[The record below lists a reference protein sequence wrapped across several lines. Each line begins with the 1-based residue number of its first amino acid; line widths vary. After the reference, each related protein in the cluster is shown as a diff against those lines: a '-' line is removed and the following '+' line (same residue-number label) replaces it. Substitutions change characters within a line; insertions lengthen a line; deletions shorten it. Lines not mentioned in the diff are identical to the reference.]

1 MASQTKSPLRKH
13 VYRGDPL
20 VEPPPAELATILDRH
35 RGEADALITV
45 LEEVQRHYGFLGRNH
60 LQYVARELAFPLA
73 RVYGVAT
80 FYNLFRF
87 HPPGKHQ
94 IRVCRGTACHVNHA
108 EAILAHLCTQLGIA
122 VDETT
127 HDRRFTLQTVAC
139 MGACS
144 LAPVLVVNETTYGRM
159 TPAAAW
165 QALADLGVEADEH
178 AADGAP
184 AAPEAGGRMS
194 TIIRVGLS
202 TCGLAAGA
210 QAVYTALHDQ
220 IRHRRLPVTL
230 QRTGCVGACH
240 REPLVEVIHDG
251 AAVLY
256 GPVTPARVA
265 PLLDA
270 YFGTAAAAA
279 C

>member
-20 VEPPPAELATILDRH
+20 VEPPPAELAAILDRH

-45 LEEVQRHYGFLGRNH
+45 LEEVQRHYGFLG
-60 LQYVARELAFPLA
+60 
-73 RVYGVAT
+73 AT
-80 FYNLFRF
+80 TSSTWPGSWLFRWPASTAWPPSTTSSAST
-87 HPPGKHQ
+87 HPANTRF
-94 IRVCRGTACHVNHA
+94 RVCRGTACHVNHA

-184 AAPEAGGRMS
+184 AAPKGGSMS

-256 GPVTPARVA
+256 RPGDAGQGRPTARC
-265 PLLDA
+265 LFWDRRRI
-270 YFGTAAAAA
+270 A